1 MNYLLG
7 GGVFLSGGQQPCVS
21 LPREPE
27 MMSYVYCFHLN
38 PEPSSKDSNVK
49 NSTARTTENSKES
62 GACLYNH

>member
-1 MNYLLG
+1 MCK
-7 GGVFLSGGQQPCVS
+7 GV
-21 LPREPE
+21 E